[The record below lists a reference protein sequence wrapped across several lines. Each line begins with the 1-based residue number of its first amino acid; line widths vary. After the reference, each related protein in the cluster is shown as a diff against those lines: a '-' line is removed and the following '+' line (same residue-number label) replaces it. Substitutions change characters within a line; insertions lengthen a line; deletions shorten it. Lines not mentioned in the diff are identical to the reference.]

1 MRALSVTVLFV
12 VAGCN
17 QENGVRRLLEPPEIA
32 LVTPEPDQVFRQGAG
47 DLVFTA
53 TATDSYD
60 PASELKAFW
69 RIDDLPEVKLGV
81 DEDDTASFP
90 FDPDVL
96 EMGEHEVTLRV
107 RDTDDEESEV
117 TATWYLDGALLGPTV
132 DITAP
137 SDGDTFLIDTELS
150 FRGTASDNNTPA
162 EDLVFSWTTVD
173 GELPGSI
180 SANGNSVVFTTLPVG
195 VHLVTLTVSDKDGE
209 IGEDSVTV
217 EVLAEEDPP
226 PDPEPEPIVEAQV
239 GDLVFSELNVNPI
252 LVADEL
258 GEWVELYN
266 TSSTPI
272 QIQGYAFHDLDFDSY
287 TIVGSAIVPGTDYV
301 VLCASTDPVLNGG
314 VSCDVGF
321 ARGSGGP
328 GSMALGNDGDEVVL
342 SRPDGLTI
350 DEVVYD
356 GSWFT
361 SGAATGLD
369 PARLDSDNNDD
380 ETMWCDQVTP
390 FGTSNEYGTPGVAN
404 DPC

>member
-1 MRALSVTVLFV
+1 MRTLSVCLLSVL
-12 VAGCN
+12 AACQ

-32 LVTPEPDQVFRQGAG
+32 LVTPEPEQVFRQGSGPLAFSG
-47 DLVFTA
+47 

-60 PASELKAFW
+60 PAAELQAFW
-69 RIDDLPEVKLGV
+69 RIDELDEIELGV
-81 DEDDTASFP
+81 DRDDTARFSF
-90 FDPDVL
+90 DADAL
-96 EMGEHEVTLRV
+96 ALGAHEVTLRV
-107 RDTDDEESEV
+107 VDSDGDESTV
-117 TATWYLDGALLGPTV
+117 SAPWILDGALLGPTV
-132 DITAP
+132 EITAP
-137 SDGDTFLIDTELS
+137 SEGATFPIDTELS
-150 FRGTASDNNTPA
+150 FRGTATDNNTAP

-180 SANGNSVVFTTLPVG
+180 SANGNSVVFATLPVG
-195 VHLVTLTVSDKDGE
+195 VHLVTLTVTDKDGE
-209 IGEDSVTV
+209 IGEDTVTV
-217 EVLAEEDPP
+217 EVLPEEDPP

-272 QIQGYAFHDLDFDSY
+272 QIQGYAFHDLDYDSY

-321 ARGSGGP
+321 ARGTGGA
-328 GSMALGNDGDEVVL
+328 GFMALGNDGDEVVL
-342 SRPDGLTI
+342 SRPDGVAI

-356 GSWFT
+356 GTWFT
-361 SGAATGLD
+361 PGAATGLD
-369 PARLDSDNNDD
+369 PARLDADNNDD
-380 ETMWCDQVTP
+380 ESMWCDQVTP
-390 FGTSNEYGTPGVAN
+390 FGTSDELGTPGAEN